1 MSRRARLAV
10 TVALGCAAIAVLA
23 IFGFKSSS
31 SSTNG
36 RAAPEL
42 PAEHLSGA
50 AVTLPALL
58 RSADGHASLVVFWAS
73 WCGPCN
79 REAPALERFS
89 QSPDGKGRLV
99 GVDWSDARSGA
110 MAFVHHFGWT
120 FPNLRDGNG
129 TVGNEYEIS
138 NLPTTF
144 VLNPAG
150 RIRRVLH
157 GPQDEASLRR
167 ALRAVEAA

>member
-1 MSRRARLAV
+1 MGRRARLAV

-23 IFGFKSSS
+23 IFGFKSSG
-31 SSTNG
+31 SSTGG

-50 AVTLPALL
+50 AATLPSLL
-58 RSADGHASLVVFWAS
+58 RSAHGRAALVVFWAS

-79 REAPALERFS
+79 HEAPAIERFAR
-89 QSPDGKGRLV
+89 SPEGKGRLV

-110 MAFVHHFGWT
+110 TAFVRHFGWT
-120 FPNLRDGNG
+120 FPNLRDSNG

-144 VLNPAG
+144 VLNPDG

-157 GPQDEASLRR
+157 GPQDEASLRQ